1 MLEVFTV
8 GGGEYIVNVL
18 NAVAAWSGGGGFRS
32 MVQVVFVMG
41 LIYSLLVLAFNFDW
55 RAWLNW
61 FLQATAIYMML
72 LVPTV
77 TIRVTDRIDPGLA
90 PAVVSNVPLGL
101 GVMASFTSQFG
112 DWMTRTAETVF
123 VMPDALRM
131 SNNGIIYGARLLE
144 KAQTFQVTDPVFRAN
159 LDEHFKQCVF
169 YDVLLGFKPMQDL
182 TTSNNLWSAIG
193 PGSQARAQKYLT
205 RSGSTVTSAIIR
217 CDVAYQ
223 QLTNQWTAV
232 IDADLPL
239 FSRGAYPDLPD
250 TIAAQRLRNDLG
262 VVAGTMHGT
271 ATDPYAYLQQVSTMD
286 AFMAARESFSDAG
299 WDAYAAQR
307 ADAQARNTYT
317 SIAQQAMTWVPLL
330 GIVLH
335 VVFYAMFPVIFPL
348 FLFPRTGVT
357 TLRGYGMGFFY
368 LASWGPL
375 YVVLHMF
382 VMNRAASAYAAV
394 APTGPTLLVSNG
406 ITAVNNDI
414 ATIAGFMMMSV
425 PFIAAGMARGAMAI
439 AGQATSLLGPA
450 QAAGQAAAAER
461 TLGNYAL
468 GNTSFQ
474 NLTANNSSLNK
485 HDDTFRVA
493 SGFGTSSFTHS
504 DGGIETGFANGA
516 NAFDTRQ
523 AISSLAY
530 KPVRTEGFAS
540 DFREAL
546 SQGFNKAESLRQAA
560 SESRSATV
568 SNGTELLE
576 SATRSASS
584 SNENGSAFNSS
595 VSKFNDQVRSLSNTL
610 QERFGLTESD
620 SQSISR
626 SFLLSGEVGA
636 SGGVNGKLGVGSS
649 EGIIAAIGA
658 DASAKLSSS
667 LIAQHRHATGET
679 LTADQALS
687 RVADYAYKE
696 SNSTQ
701 ARQAREDFTRATS
714 SSSDSELKSLSDRY
728 SASLSDTRN
737 YSNEAARTQEA
748 YERHSQDFSEAAS
761 RGYTLSQ
768 DETQEFVTYAQQA
781 LRAPENSLLA
791 STGWQPRLVAT
802 TPEQE
807 QVKQILLKQFM
818 DDKVDQVRQ
827 ELGVSFPELGSPTGE
842 RPSIT
847 SAEGVQSFGEA
858 NISAISARGPNVSV
872 RANSGDASLR
882 EEAAERIAEGSFRL
896 TSDGLSLGNKV
907 IGAEGR
913 AGALSD
919 RVDERNHE
927 SIGSS
932 LVSPVIK
939 GAENYLEDAKGW
951 ISGKADQ
958 AGELLGIGGGG
969 GAGGGP
975 VNSVL
980 PRAGEGFRTYSGP
993 GRQYGTESV
1002 VSELRASSAEWS
1014 RRGGSPVNIGD
1025 VSKPG
1030 GGGISG
1036 HQTHDQ
1042 GRQVDIR
1049 PFRRDGENA
1058 PVTWQSRAYD
1068 REQTRNYIEFMK
1080 GRNPGT
1086 TVLFNDPVLVKE
1098 GLTQKYE
1105 GHDNHLHFS
1114 FPNRK

>member
-32 MVQVVFVMG
+32 MLQVVFVMG

-55 RAWLNW
+55 RAWMNW

-77 TIRVTDRIDPGLA
+77 TIKVTDRIDPGLA
-90 PAVVSNVPLGL
+90 PATVANVPLGL

-123 VMPDALRM
+123 VMPDALKM
-131 SNNGIIYGARLLE
+131 TNNGIIYGARLLE
-144 KAQTFQVTDPVFRAN
+144 KAQTFQITDPVFRAN

-169 YDVLLGFKPMQDL
+169 YDVLLGFTPMETL
-182 TTSNNLWSAIG
+182 TNSNNLWRDIG
-193 PGSQARAQKYLT
+193 TGSPARAQKFLT
-205 RSGSTVTSAIIR
+205 RSGATVTSSIIR
-217 CDVAYQ
+217 CDAAYAA
-223 QLTNQWTAV
+223 LDAQWTAE
-232 IDADLPL
+232 IDSDLPL
-239 FSRGAYPDLPD
+239 FAKGAYPDLLD
-250 TIAAQRLRNDLG
+250 TIAAQRLRTDLG
-262 VVAGTMHGT
+262 IVAGSLHGT
-271 ATDPYAYLQQVSTMD
+271 STDPYAYLQQVSVMD

-348 FLFPRTGVT
+348 FLFPRTGIT

-406 ITAVNNDI
+406 ITNVNNDI

-485 HDDTFRVA
+485 HDDTFRVG

-530 KPVRTEGFAS
+530 KPVRTDGFAS

-546 SQGFNKAESLRQAA
+546 SQGFNRAEGLRQAA

-568 SNGTELLE
+568 STGTELLE
-576 SATRSASS
+576 SATRTASS
-584 SNENGSAFNSS
+584 SNDNGSGFNSS
-595 VSKFNDQVRSLSNTL
+595 VSKMNDQVRSLSNSL
-610 QERFGLTESD
+610 SEKFGLSETES
-620 SQSISR
+620 QNIAR
-626 SFLLSGEVGA
+626 SFVLSGEA
-636 SGGVNGKLGVGSS
+636 SGSGGISGKIGAGST
-649 EGIIAAIGA
+649 EGITAAIGA
-658 DASAKLSSS
+658 DAAANLTGRI
-667 LIAQHRHATGET
+667 IAQHRHDTGQT

-714 SSSDSELKSLSDRY
+714 SSSDTELKSLSDRY
-728 SASLSDTRN
+728 SASLADTRT
-737 YSNEAARTQEA
+737 YSNEASRTQEA

-761 RGYTLSQ
+761 RGYSLSQ

-781 LRAPENSLLA
+781 LRAPENSVLA

-807 QVKQILLKQFM
+807 QVKQILLRQFM

-827 ELGVSFPELGSPTGE
+827 ELGVSFPELATPTGV
-842 RPSIT
+842 RPSVS
-847 SAEGVQSFGEA
+847 SAEDVQSFGEA
-858 NISAISARGPNVSV
+858 NIGAISARGPNVSV
-872 RANSGDASLR
+872 RANSGDASVR
-882 EEAAERIAEGSFRL
+882 EEAAERIDEGSFRL
-896 TSDGLSLGNKV
+896 TSEGLSLGNKV
-907 IGAEGR
+907 SGAERR
-913 AGALSD
+913 AGALGNL
-919 RVDERNHE
+919 VEERSHE

-939 GAENYLEDAKGW
+939 GAENYIDDAKGW
-951 ISGKADQ
+951 IADKADR
-958 AGELLGIGGGG
+958 AGDLLGIGGGE
-969 GAGGGP
+969 ASGGGP
-975 VNSVL
+975 ITSVL
-980 PRAGEGFRTYSGP
+980 PRSGEGFRTYSAP
-993 GRQYGTESV
+993 GNQYATESV
-1002 VSELRASSAEWS
+1002 ANELRASSAEWA

-1025 VSKPG
+1025 ISKRG
-1030 GGGISG
+1030 GGDIAG
-1036 HQTHDQ
+1036 HETHEQ

-1049 PFRRDGENA
+1049 PFRRDGGNA

-1068 REQTRNYIEFMK
+1068 REQTRSYIEFMK
-1080 GRNPGT
+1080 DRNPGA

-1098 GLTQKYE
+1098 GLTQKYK
-1105 GHDNHLHFS
+1105 GHDNHLHLS
-1114 FPNRK
+1114 FPSRK

>member
-1 MLEVFTV
+1 
-8 GGGEYIVNVL
+8 
-18 NAVAAWSGGGGFRS
+18 

-131 SNNGIIYGARLLE
+131 TNNGIIYGARLLE
-144 KAQTFQVTDPVFRAN
+144 KAQTFQITDPVFRAN

-169 YDVLLGFKPMQDL
+169 YDVLLGFTPMETL
-182 TTSNNLWSAIG
+182 TTSNNLWRDIG
-193 PGSQARAQKYLT
+193 TGSPARAQKFLT
-205 RSGSTVTSAIIR
+205 RSGTTVTSSIIR
-217 CDVAYQ
+217 CDAAYAA
-223 QLTNQWTAV
+223 LDAQWTAE
-232 IDADLPL
+232 IDSDLPL
-239 FSRGAYPDLPD
+239 FAKGAYPDLLD
-250 TIAAQRLRNDLG
+250 TLAAQRLRTDLG
-262 VVAGTMHGT
+262 IVAGSLHGT
-271 ATDPYAYLQQVSTMD
+271 STDPYAYLQQVSVMD
-286 AFMAARESFSDAG
+286 
-299 WDAYAAQR
+299 
-307 ADAQARNTYT
+307 ARNTYT

-406 ITAVNNDI
+406 ITNVNNDI

-485 HDDTFRVA
+485 HDDTFRTA

-530 KPVRTEGFAS
+530 KPVRTDGFAS

-560 SESRSATV
+560 AESRSATV
-568 SNGTELLE
+568 STGSELLE

-584 SNENGSAFNSS
+584 STESGSGFNSS
-595 VSKFNDQVRSLSNTL
+595 VSKFNDQVRSLSSTL
-610 QERFGLTESD
+610 QERFGLSESE
-620 SQSISR
+620 SQNISR
-626 SFLLSGEVGA
+626 SFFLTGEGSGSA
-636 SGGVNGKLGVGSS
+636 GVNGKVGVGST
-649 EGIIAAIGA
+649 EGIVAAIGA
-658 DASAKLSSS
+658 DAAANLGLRIS
-667 LIAQHRHATGET
+667 AQHKHETGET

-701 ARQAREDFTRATS
+701 ARQAREDFERATS

-728 SASLSDTRN
+728 SASLSDTRTR
-737 YSNEAARTQEA
+737 SNEAAQTQEA

-761 RGYTLSQ
+761 RGYSLSQ

-827 ELGVSFPELGSPTGE
+827 DLGVSFPELGTLSGE
-842 RPSIT
+842 RPAIT
-847 SAEGVQSFGEA
+847 TAEGVQAFGEA
-858 NISAISARGPNVSV
+858 NIGAISARGPNVSV
-872 RANSGDASLR
+872 RANSGDASVR
-882 EEAAERIAEGSFRL
+882 EEAADRISEGSFRL
-896 TSDGLSLGNKV
+896 TSEGLSLGNKV
-907 IGAEGR
+907 AGAEGV
-913 AGALSD
+913 AGALGD
-919 RVDERNHE
+919 RVDERNHQ

-951 ISGKADQ
+951 ISNKADQ
-958 AGELLGIGGGG
+958 AGDLLGIGGGG
-969 GAGGGP
+969 ASGGGP

-980 PRAGEGFRTYSGP
+980 PRSGEGFRTYSAP

-1002 VSELRASSAEWS
+1002 VNELRASSAEWA

-1025 VSKPG
+1025 VSKSG
-1030 GGGISG
+1030 GGDISG
-1036 HQTHDQ
+1036 HQTHEQ

-1049 PFRRDGENA
+1049 PFRRDGGNA

-1080 GRNPGT
+1080 DRNPGA